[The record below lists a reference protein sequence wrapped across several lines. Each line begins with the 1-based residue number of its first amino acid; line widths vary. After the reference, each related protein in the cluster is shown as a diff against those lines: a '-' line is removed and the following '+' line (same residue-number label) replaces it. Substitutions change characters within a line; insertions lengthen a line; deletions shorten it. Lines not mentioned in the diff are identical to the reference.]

1 MRASRRR
8 WLWTQALKDEEEFVV
23 SIGQN
28 EGGQKEGPHRRRREG
43 ERGERGAQGLTPR
56 SPGES
61 ALRWVPHLLG
71 SGFQPPRSLLVCAGF
86 DASARLPVGFRN
98 PADSACGRGIPTRS
112 ERATRRGASF
122 PAPSRREAATTE
134 GKG

>member
-1 MRASRRR
+1 MGASRRR

-28 EGGQKEGPHRRRREG
+28 EGGRKEGPQRRRREG

-56 SPGES
+56 SPGER
-61 ALRWVPHLLG
+61 APRWVAHLLG

-98 PADSACGRGIPTRS
+98 PADSACGRGIPTWS
-112 ERATRRGASF
+112 ERAARRGSSF
-122 PAPSRREAATTE
+122 LALSRREAATTE